1 MSGITSSISTAGNA
15 LNVLQQALSVIQN
28 NIDNAST
35 PGYATQ
41 QLNLEAM
48 PLDIAGGMTGGV
60 MAGGLDDSRD
70 QYAEEAVQG
79 QTQALG
85 FYTAQAQNTG
95 TIQSFFDV
103 TGTSGVSA
111 SLSALFQS
119 FSAWSTTP
127 DDPTAQQNVLAAANT
142 VAQSFQGLSNS
153 LTQTAQQM
161 DTQVGSTVQQINTIA
176 TQIQQ
181 YNVQRLQSP
190 TPDPGAEAQLYSALD
205 NLSQLTNFSTVTQS
219 NGTVTVLLAGG
230 TPLVDGTQQDVLS
243 SNVSV
248 DTQPPPVYAQSL
260 PTDHVLDSQ
269 GNDVTSEITGGQ
281 LGGLLDTRNRVVGGI
296 LGDSQQQGTL
306 NQLAQGLADTV
317 NNILESGTVSTA
329 AGAANGTAL
338 FTYNS
343 ANPATAASTLAL
355 NTAITPDQLAP
366 VDASGNAN
374 GNANALAA
382 LENPTGT
389 QGTIGGS
396 SYIQYFGQIAGGAGQ
411 ENSTATANEQAQQQ
425 VAAQATTLRGQVSG
439 VSLDT
444 EASAVLQFQQAYQAT
459 AQVLTVLDNLGSD
472 LMNLIVP
479 T

>member
-70 QYAEEAVQG
+70 QYAEEAVQS

-85 FYTAQAQNTG
+85 FYTAQVQNTG